1 MHKTKPQKG
10 GEIMPL
16 FEIKAT
22 QKLTLSKVIEANSQ
36 EEAELLALS
45 DLDVDDFEISDS
57 ETKLDKAEIIG
68 SKTYKIEIT
77 FKVEKELTESELSN
91 LEGHLLLQ
99 LDEPYNEDNEPENY
113 NATDTTYKIEK
124 IN

>member
-1 MHKTKPQKG
+1 
-10 GEIMPL
+10 MPL

-45 DLDVDDFEISDS
+45 DLDVDDFDIEDS

-113 NATDTTYKIEK
+113 NAIDTTYKIER

>member
-1 MHKTKPQKG
+1 
-10 GEIMPL
+10 MPL

-22 QKLTLSKVIEANSQ
+22 QKITLSKVIEANSQ

-45 DLDVDDFEISDS
+45 DLDADDFEISDS

>member
-45 DLDVDDFEISDS
+45 DLDVEDS

-99 LDEPYNEDNEPENY
+99 IDEPYNEENEPENY